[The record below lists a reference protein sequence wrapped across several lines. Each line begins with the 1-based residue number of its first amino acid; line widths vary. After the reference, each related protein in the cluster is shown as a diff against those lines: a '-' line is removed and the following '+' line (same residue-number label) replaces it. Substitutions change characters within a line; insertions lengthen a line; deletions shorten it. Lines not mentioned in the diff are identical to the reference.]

1 MIGMGRRL
9 SGAAVIVGALLL
21 DPIAGAQHWPPDR
34 GEVQLERLS
43 APSSVA
49 DRALAMP
56 ESPPGEE
63 HEYDVP
69 LSGGR
74 KHLIVMGTLNG
85 TVTGPMLV
93 DTGASYC
100 VLTRKTMRKL
110 GIHRRS
116 RRTVPVAT
124 ANGQVDAELVEIDAV
139 QLRRTRLSR
148 VDAVVMDAV
157 EPPLIGI
164 IGLNFLTQFRFSV
177 DLAQGTLRLEP

>member
-1 MIGMGRRL
+1 
-9 SGAAVIVGALLL
+9 
-21 DPIAGAQHWPPDR
+21 
-34 GEVQLERLS
+34 
-43 APSSVA
+43 
-49 DRALAMP
+49 
-56 ESPPGEE
+56 
-63 HEYDVP
+63 
-69 LSGGR
+69 
-74 KHLIVMGTLNG
+74 
-85 TVTGPMLV
+85 MLV

-110 GIHRRS
+110 GLPRKS
-116 RRTVPVAT
+116 RRTIPVVT

-139 QLRRTRLSR
+139 QLRRTRLAR